1 MILIVDNYDSF
12 AYNLVQYVGESEDV
26 EVRRN
31 DAIDVAGI
39 RELDPDGI
47 VVSPGPGTPADAGVS
62 EAVFAETVYP
72 TLGVCLGHQALC
84 AANGATVGHAPEV
97 VHGKPSSVTHDGR
110 GLYDGVADP
119 FEVGRYHSLT
129 VERDELPA
137 ELEETA
143 YTTGDASGGRADG
156 GHGIVMGVRH
166 VDHPHV
172 GMQFHP
178 ESILTDE
185 GKRIVENF
193 CTALVTA

>member
-1 MILIVDNYDSF
+1 
-12 AYNLVQYVGESEDV
+12 
-26 EVRRN
+26 
-31 DAIDVAGI
+31 
-39 RELDPDGI
+39 
-47 VVSPGPGTPADAGVS
+47 
-62 EAVFAETVYP
+62 
-72 TLGVCLGHQALC
+72 
-84 AANGATVGHAPEV
+84 V

-119 FEVGRYHSLT
+119 CEVGRYHSLT

-143 YTTGDASGGRADG
+143 YTTGNASGGRADG

-166 VDHPHV
+166 VDRPHV

-178 ESILTDE
+178 ESILTGE